1 ARRTYADAALVG
13 ITGWADAEGSVVCS
27 PSSPFQ
33 DGWTYSFF
41 SPSQRQYL
49 MVASCLGKL
58 AGPVREMRD
67 KNASPPA
74 PIKGSFIDSDEAVG
88 GALDAGL
95 PEARGKRPF
104 SLKLSVLEDPEYP
117 RKPVLW
123 TVGAGGKNMRLDAV
137 HGGTLDPSRYG
148 VDLEA
153 AAERRE
159 KPLQERRL
167 AARPKKKGVYTAL
180 ADMDKVERFAQD
192 KLRGSKLMAVEGF
205 ADAWGNSPCT
215 SPSDGWS
222 FYYHHPKRDDFAVV
236 FACRGEV
243 GMGPPATV
251 PVDPSIHLP
260 LSGKAVD
267 SGAVLDELISRRDG
281 VMNEGMGRTF
291 SRIGTLRLVR
301 FREPPFSGAR
311 TAEFWVLGI
320 GMSQYTFE
328 ASSGRLVRAK
338 D

>member
-1 ARRTYADAALVG
+1 
-13 ITGWADAEGSVVCS
+13 
-27 PSSPFQ
+27 
-33 DGWTYSFF
+33 
-41 SPSQRQYL
+41 
-49 MVASCLGKL
+49 M
-58 AGPVREMRD
+58 
-67 KNASPPA
+67 
-74 PIKGSFIDSDEAVG
+74 
-88 GALDAGL
+88 
-95 PEARGKRPF
+95 
-104 SLKLSVLEDPEYP
+104 LEDPEYP

-180 ADMDKVERFAQD
+180 ADMDKVQHFAEA

-205 ADAWGNSPCT
+205 ADAWGNSPCV

-222 FYYHHPKRDDFAVV
+222 FYYHHPKRGDFAVV

-251 PVDPSIHLP
+251 PVDPSIHQP

-267 SGAVLDELISRRDG
+267 SSAVFDELIRRRDG
-281 VMNEGMGRTF
+281 VMNEGMGRNFT
-291 SRIGTLRLVR
+291 RIGTLRLVR
-301 FREPPFSGAR
+301 FGEPPFPGAR
-311 TAEFWVLGI
+311 TAEFWVLDI
-320 GMSQYTFE
+320 GTAQYTFE
-328 ASSGRLVRAK
+328 ASTGRLVRAK